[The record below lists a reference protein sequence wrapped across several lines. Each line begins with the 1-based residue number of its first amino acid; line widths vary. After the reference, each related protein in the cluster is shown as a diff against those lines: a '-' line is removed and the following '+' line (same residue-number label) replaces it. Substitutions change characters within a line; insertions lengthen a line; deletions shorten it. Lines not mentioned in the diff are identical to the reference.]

1 MEQFG
6 SRQLEVLAWG
16 LQSIPQL
23 TCSDAR
29 AIVQSFKY
37 THDQKE
43 AIELVYPKLVDRRN
57 ISLVISV
64 LAYETDR
71 EELMAKYNAA

>member
-1 MEQFG
+1 M
-6 SRQLEVLAWG
+6 V

-29 AIVQSFKY
+29 TIVQSFKY

-43 AIELVYPKLVDRRN
+43 AIALMYPKLVDRQN
-57 ISLVISV
+57 LGLVISV

-71 EELMAKYNAA
+71 EELMGKYNAM